1 MYVHCVEIRDGNSW
15 SKDSQTFASI
25 VIRLTLADFVT
36 TSNPA
41 GCITYSDIVTTFT
54 KSGLNWRG
62 LEDRCK
68 DARLVMVYKI
78 ENDNV
83 VIINI

>member
-1 MYVHCVEIRDGNSW
+1 MYVHCVERRGGNSW
-15 SKDSQTFASI
+15 SKDSQTFTSI
-25 VIRLTLADFVT
+25 VIRLTSADLVT
-36 TSNPA
+36 TSNP